1 MLSDN
6 LPEQF
11 FHKNTLLLFFFVIC
25 FAEHVSPRRK
35 GRVEICEPIS
45 GNPLKGSQEW

>member
-6 LPEQF
+6 LPQQVFSQEHF
-11 FHKNTLLLFFFVIC
+11 IIIFVIC
-25 FAEHVSPRRK
+25 LSEHVSPRRK

>member
-6 LPEQF
+6 LPEQ
-11 FHKNTLLLFFFVIC
+11 KNTLLLFFVIC